1 MNSEYNLGPE
11 MLSFLKAP
19 LPVLR
24 DVQAYKPSAYLSSW
38 ACKRNSL
45 FTFYGRYLRIIR
57 FGFLVF
63 VWERSIRNLDPWTL
77 MCFYS
82 VTTVLIECLLDCLT
96 GLPSVFRSWILPLPL
111 HIGGIGVA
119 TGSHVVQ
126 CAPLLDPRWL
136 AQGWAAVHEFR
147 IETKRNLSLE

>member
-45 FTFYGRYLRIIR
+45 FTFYGRYLRIIQ

-63 VWERSIRNLDPWTL
+63 IWERKYTKLGSTYFNVLLQCHHCPHWMPIRLSYWPPLCPPFLDTTPPSSYRGDRGGYGQPCCTVWPPPRPQVTGPGVGSCPW
-77 MCFYS
+77 
-82 VTTVLIECLLDCLT
+82 I
-96 GLPSVFRSWILPLPL
+96 
-111 HIGGIGVA
+111 
-119 TGSHVVQ
+119 
-126 CAPLLDPRWL
+126 
-136 AQGWAAVHEFR
+136 
-147 IETKRNLSLE
+147 